1 MSPAAT
7 VAQCRMPAAGLGA
20 SASLRRRLLLVGSHV
35 VQYSSPVFRELSR
48 DPRLEILVAYCTLQG
63 AQACVDPEFG
73 VEVTW
78 DTPLLDGYPWT
89 HVPNRSLRPGLG
101 RFFGLLNPGLWK
113 LLREGKFDA
122 VYISGYF
129 YASAWIAILA
139 AKWFGVP
146 ILFTTDAHSLR
157 TWVSQ
162 SPWRLRL
169 KKFLVKRILSLGQVL
184 LAGSTGTV
192 AYLKSL
198 GFSED
203 RIVLVRNVVDN
214 DWWRARAQE
223 ADRDAVR
230 ASWRIPAQ
238 AATVLFCGKLQ
249 PWKQPQD
256 VLQAF
261 AQADVQDSRLVF
273 AGDGPLRDS
282 LEARAKALGI
292 SARVRFLGFV
302 NQSQLPGVYRAS
314 DLLVLASVHEAF
326 GLVVNE
332 AMACGCP
339 AVVSDRVG
347 AKFDLVR
354 RGETGF
360 IYPAGDVAA
369 LAKIFREALSDPE
382 RLRRLGEE
390 ARVRME
396 SWSPREFV
404 ESMAGAVELASGR
417 ARQTSR
423 LAPVENPAR

>member
-7 VAQCRMPAAGLGA
+7 VAQGCLPAAGIGA
-20 SASLRRRLLLVGSHV
+20 SASVRRRLLLVGSHV
-35 VQYSSPVFRELSR
+35 VQYSSPVFRELAR

-63 AQACVDPEFG
+63 AQARLDPEFG

-101 RFFGLLNPGLWK
+101 RFFGLMNPGLWK
-113 LLREGKFDA
+113 VMREGNFDA
-122 VYISGYF
+122 AYISGYF

-169 KKFLVKRILSLGQVL
+169 KKFLVKRILALGEVL
-184 LAGSTGTV
+184 LAGSSGTV
-192 AYLKSL
+192 EYLKSL

-214 DWWRARAQE
+214 DWWQARAQE
-223 ADRDAVR
+223 SGREAVR
-230 ASWRIPAQ
+230 AIWRIPAQ
-238 AATVLFCGKLQ
+238 APTIIFCGKLQ

-256 VLQAF
+256 VLEAF
-261 AQADVQDSRLVF
+261 AQADVRHSHLVF
-273 AGDGPLRDS
+273 AGDGPMRES
-282 LEARAKALGI
+282 LEARAQALGI
-292 SARVRFLGFV
+292 SDRVRFLGFV
-302 NQSQLPGVYRAS
+302 NQSQLPGVYCAS

-354 RGETGF
+354 DGETGYV
-360 IYPAGDVAA
+360 YPAGDIAA
-369 LAKIFREALSDPE
+369 LANIFRRALSDPP
-382 RLRRLGEE
+382 RLRLLGEA

-404 ESMAGAVELASGR
+404 ESLAGAVERASRR
-417 ARQTSR
+417 ARQASR
-423 LAPVENPAR
+423 LATVESPVR